1 MKISDLRSQI
11 KADQNRRLQDP
22 APMPFADIETA
33 VAEIRDGRMI
43 IIVDDEDREN
53 EGDLVCA
60 AEKVTPEIINFMA
73 RHARG
78 LICLPLTEERC
89 DELHLTTQ
97 VADNTSF
104 LGTAFTV
111 SIDARKGITTG
122 ISAADRATTILA
134 AVDPNT
140 RPQDIARP
148 GHIFPLRAKNGG
160 VLVRAG
166 QTEASVDITRIAGLY
181 PAGVICEIMNEDGT
195 MARLPELTEFAQ
207 THNLKMITVA
217 DLVRYRIT
225 KETLVKRAVETDL
238 PTVYGRFRAVA
249 YENVINGDVHLAMV
263 MGKVE
268 TEEPVLVRVHTENVT
283 CDMFGSLID
292 DTGFQLHAAL
302 EKIAAAGQG
311 VVLYLRQREHSLDL
325 VNQLRTYSVMQ
336 EKNVS
341 KREASLETGY
351 GVYRD
356 YGVGAQILHDLGL
369 RRIQLLTNHPPKVA
383 ALEGFALEV
392 VGSVPLGEPAHLKE
406 AEASSDTA
414 PIKRKQRT

>member
-1 MKISDLRSQI
+1 
-11 KADQNRRLQDP
+11 
-22 APMPFADIETA
+22 MPFASIEDAAGDIRE
-33 VAEIRDGRMI
+33 GRMI

-60 AEKVTPEIINFMA
+60 AEKVTPAVINFMA

-78 LICLPLTEERC
+78 LICLPLSEERC

-111 SIDARKGITTG
+111 SIDGRKGVSTG
-122 ISAADRATTILA
+122 ISASDRATTILT
-134 AVDPNT
+134 AVDPQT
-140 RPQDIARP
+140 RPSDLARP
-148 GHIFPLRAKNGG
+148 GHIFPLRAKKGG
-160 VLVRAG
+160 VLVRPG
-166 QTEASVDITRIAGLY
+166 QTEASVDIARIAGLY

-195 MARLPELTEFAQ
+195 MARLPQLREFAALHQ
-207 THNLKMITVA
+207 LKMITVA
-217 DLVRYRIT
+217 DLVRYRIS
-225 KETLVKRAVETDL
+225 KETLVRRIVETDL

-263 MGKVE
+263 MGNVG
-268 TEEPVLVRVHTENVT
+268 TAEPVLVRVHTENVT

-292 DTGFQLHAAL
+292 DTGFQLHTAL

-325 VNQLRTYSVMQ
+325 VNQLRTYAVMQ
-336 EKNVS
+336 ERGLS
-341 KREASLETGY
+341 KQEASLETNY
-351 GVYRD
+351 GIDRD

-369 RRIQLLTNHPPKVA
+369 RRILLLTNHPPKVT
-383 ALEGFALEV
+383 ALEGFELEV
-392 VGSVPLGEPAHLKE
+392 AGNVPLGEPAPFKE
-406 AEASSDTA
+406 PLVGSKWPSAEESE
-414 PIKRKQRT
+414 QRT

>member
-1 MKISDLRSQI
+1 MAL
-11 KADQNRRLQDP
+11 AT
-22 APMPFADIETA
+22 IEEA
-33 VAEIRDGRMI
+33 VADIRDGRMI

-78 LICLPLTEERC
+78 LICLPLTEDRC

-97 VADNTSF
+97 VADNTSY

-111 SIDARKGITTG
+111 SIDARRGITTG
-122 ISAADRATTILA
+122 ISAADRATTILV
-134 AVDPNT
+134 AVDPNS
-140 RPQDIARP
+140 RPQDLARP

-160 VLVRAG
+160 VLVRPG
-166 QTEASVDITRIAGLY
+166 QTEASVDIARIANLY

-195 MARLPELTEFAQ
+195 MSRLPELEMFAAQ
-207 THNLKMITVA
+207 HQLKMISVA
-217 DLVRYRIT
+217 ELVRYRIR
-225 KETLVKRAVETDL
+225 KEMLVRRIVETDL
-238 PTVYGRFRAVA
+238 PTVYGRFRAIA

-263 MGKVE
+263 MGDVR

-292 DTGFQLHAAL
+292 DTGFQLHTAL
-302 EKIAAAGQG
+302 EKIAAEARG

-325 VNQLRTYSVMQ
+325 VNQLRTYNIMQ
-336 EKNVS
+336 EKSIN

-351 GVYRD
+351 GIDRD

-369 RRIQLLTNHPPKVA
+369 RRILLLSNHPPKVA
-383 ALEGFALEV
+383 ALEGFELSV
-392 VGSVPLGEPAHLKE
+392 VGNVPLGQP
-406 AEASSDTA
+406 
-414 PIKRKQRT
+414 RKMDEVYNK

>member
-1 MKISDLRSQI
+1 MSFAAI
-11 KADQNRRLQDP
+11 QD
-22 APMPFADIETA
+22 AVADIRE
-33 VAEIRDGRMI
+33 GRMI
-43 IIVDDEDREN
+43 IIIDDEDREN

-60 AEKVTPEIINFMA
+60 AEKTTPEIINFMA

-122 ISAADRATTILA
+122 ISAADRATTIQV
-134 AVDPNT
+134 AVDPQT

-148 GHIFPLRAKNGG
+148 GHIFPLRARTGG
-160 VLVRAG
+160 VLVRPG
-166 QTEASVDITRIAGLY
+166 QTEASVDMARIAGLY
-181 PAGVICEIMNEDGT
+181 PAGVICEIMNDDGT
-195 MARLPELTEFAQ
+195 MARLPELQKFARV
-207 THNLKMITVA
+207 HELKMITVA
-217 DLVRYRIT
+217 SLVKYRIS
-225 KETLVKRAVETDL
+225 KETLIRRAVETDL
-238 PTVYGRFRAVA
+238 PTVYGRFRAIA

-263 MGKVE
+263 MGNVE
-268 TEEPVLVRVHTENVT
+268 TEDPVLVRVHTENVT

-292 DTGFQLHAAL
+292 DTGFQLHTAL

-325 VNQLRTYSVMQ
+325 VNQLRTYALMQ
-336 EKNVS
+336 EQNVS

-351 GVYRD
+351 GLARD

-369 RRIQLLTNHPPKVA
+369 KRIQLLTNHPPKVA

-392 VGSVPLGEPAHLKE
+392 VGNVPLGQPAHLKD
-406 AEASSDTA
+406 SSTEREQ
-414 PIKRKQRT
+414 PSPEKREQHS

>member
-1 MKISDLRSQI
+1 MK
-11 KADQNRRLQDP
+11 
-22 APMPFADIETA
+22 FASIEDA
-33 VAEIRDGRMI
+33 VKEIREGRMI

-60 AEKVTPEIINFMA
+60 AEKATPEMINFMA

-111 SIDARKGITTG
+111 SIDARRGVTTG
-122 ISAADRATTILA
+122 ISVSDRATTIQV
-134 AVDPNT
+134 AVDPQT
-140 RPQDIARP
+140 RPQDLARP
-148 GHIFPLRAKNGG
+148 GHIFPLRAKKGG
-160 VLVRAG
+160 VLVRPG
-166 QTEASVDITRIAGLY
+166 QTEASVDIARIAGLY

-195 MARLPELTEFAQ
+195 MSRLPQLQDFAEA
-207 THNLKMITVA
+207 HNLKMITVA
-217 DLVRYRIT
+217 DLVRYRIS
-225 KETLVKRAVETDL
+225 KETLVKRAVETIL
-238 PTVYGRFRAVA
+238 PTVYGRFRAIA
-249 YENVINGDVHLAMV
+249 FENIINGDVHLAMV
-263 MGKVE
+263 MGE
-268 TEEPVLVRVHTENVT
+268 IRAEDAVLVRVHTENVT
-283 CDMFGSLID
+283 CDMFGSLMD

-302 EKIAAAGQG
+302 EKISAAGQG

-325 VNQLRTYSVMQ
+325 VNQLRTYSLMQ
-336 EKNVS
+336 EKAVA

-351 GVYRD
+351 GTDRD

-383 ALEGFALEV
+383 ALEGFELEV
-392 VGSVPLGEPAHLKE
+392 VGNVPLGQPAHLKNPAGSPE
-406 AEASSDTA
+406 TPVPENEQYT
-414 PIKRKQRT
+414 

>member
-1 MKISDLRSQI
+1 MK
-11 KADQNRRLQDP
+11 
-22 APMPFADIETA
+22 FASIEDA
-33 VAEIRDGRMI
+33 IAEICDGHMV

-60 AEKVTPEIINFMA
+60 AEKTTPEIINFMA

-97 VADNTSF
+97 VADNTSY

-111 SIDARKGITTG
+111 SIDARKGVTTG
-122 ISAADRATTILA
+122 ISAADRATTIQA
-134 AVDPNT
+134 AVDPQT
-140 RPQDIARP
+140 RPQDLARP
-148 GHIFPLRAKNGG
+148 GHVFPLRAKKGG
-160 VLVRAG
+160 VLVRPG
-166 QTEASVDITRIAGLY
+166 QTEASVDIARFAGLY

-195 MARLPELTEFAQ
+195 MSRLPELTEFAAR
-207 THNLKMITVA
+207 HHLKMITVA
-217 DLVRYRIT
+217 DLVRYRIS

-238 PTVYGRFRAVA
+238 PTVYGRFKAIA
-249 YENVINGDVHLAMV
+249 FENVINGDVHLAMV
-263 MGKVE
+263 MGDVR
-268 TEEPVLVRVHTENVT
+268 TDEPVLVRVHTENVT

-292 DTGFQLHAAL
+292 DTGFQLHTAL
-302 EKIAAAGQG
+302 EKIAAAGRG

-325 VNQLRTYSVMQ
+325 VNQLRTYAVMQ
-336 EKNVS
+336 ERNVG

-351 GVYRD
+351 GADRD

-392 VGSVPLGEPAHLKE
+392 VGNIPLGQPAHLKD
-406 AEASSDTA
+406 SSDEQ
-414 PIKRKQRT
+414 KQPLPENKEQRI

>member
-1 MKISDLRSQI
+1 VALATIDE
-11 KADQNRRLQDP
+11 AVQD
-22 APMPFADIETA
+22 
-33 VAEIRDGRMI
+33 IRDGKMI

-60 AEKVTPEIINFMA
+60 AEKTTPEIINFMA

-122 ISAADRATTILA
+122 ISAADRATTILV
-134 AVDPNT
+134 AVDPQS
-140 RPQDIARP
+140 RPQDLARP
-148 GHIFPLRAKNGG
+148 GHIFPLRAKDGG
-160 VLVRAG
+160 VLVRPG
-166 QTEASVDITRIAGLY
+166 QTEASVDMARFAGLY

-195 MARLPELTEFAQ
+195 MARLPELEIFAAQ
-207 THNLKMITVA
+207 HNLKMISVA
-217 DLVRYRIT
+217 DLVRYRIS
-225 KETLVKRAVETDL
+225 KETLIKRVAESDL

-249 YENVINGDVHLAMV
+249 YENIMNGDVHLAMV
-263 MGKVE
+263 MGDV
-268 TEEPVLVRVHTENVT
+268 TGDDPVLVRVHTENVT

-292 DTGFQLHAAL
+292 DTGFQLHTAL
-302 EKIAAAGQG
+302 EKIAAAARG

-325 VNQLRTYSVMQ
+325 VNQLRTYARMQ
-336 EKNVS
+336 ETGLS

-351 GVYRD
+351 GVDRD

-369 RRIQLLTNHPPKVA
+369 RQILLLSNHPPKVA
-383 ALEGFALEV
+383 ALEGFELTV
-392 VGSVPLGEPAHLKE
+392 VGNVRLGQPASLKDQQAADKPE
-406 AEASSDTA
+406 
-414 PIKRKQRT
+414 QRS

>member
-1 MKISDLRSQI
+1 VVL
-11 KADQNRRLQDP
+11 
-22 APMPFADIETA
+22 APIEEA
-33 VAEIRDGRMI
+33 VADIRDGKMI

-122 ISAADRATTILA
+122 ISAADRATTVLV
-134 AVDPNT
+134 AVDPKS
-140 RPQDIARP
+140 RPQDLARP

-160 VLVRAG
+160 VLVRPG
-166 QTEASVDITRIAGLY
+166 QTEASVDIARIASLY

-195 MARLPELTEFAQ
+195 MSRLPELQKFAEQ
-207 THNLKMITVA
+207 FNLKMISVA
-217 DLVRYRIT
+217 DLVRYRIS
-225 KETLVKRAVETDL
+225 KETLIRRVVETDL
-238 PTVYGRFRAVA
+238 PTVYGRFRAIA
-249 YENVINGDVHLAMV
+249 YENIINGDVHLAMV
-263 MGKVE
+263 MGDV
-268 TEEPVLVRVHTENVT
+268 TTDDPTLVRVHTENVT

-292 DTGFQLHAAL
+292 DTGFQLHTAL
-302 EKIAAAGQG
+302 EKIAAEARG

-325 VNQLRTYSVMQ
+325 VNQLRTYGVMQ
-336 EKNVS
+336 EKGLS
-341 KREASLETGY
+341 KRDASLETGY
-351 GVYRD
+351 GIDRD

-369 RRIQLLTNHPPKVA
+369 RKILLLSNHPPKVA
-383 ALEGFALEV
+383 ALEGFELSV
-392 VGSVPLGEPAHLKE
+392 VGNIPLGEPASLKDQLGNTE
-406 AEASSDTA
+406 
-414 PIKRKQRT
+414 QRS

>member
-1 MKISDLRSQI
+1 VAL
-11 KADQNRRLQDP
+11 AT
-22 APMPFADIETA
+22 IEEA
-33 VAEIRDGRMI
+33 VADIRDGRMI

-97 VADNTSF
+97 VADNTSY

-111 SIDARKGITTG
+111 SIDARRGISTG
-122 ISAADRATTILA
+122 ISAADRATTILV
-134 AVDPNT
+134 AVDPQA
-140 RPQDIARP
+140 RPQDLARP
-148 GHIFPLRAKNGG
+148 GHIFPLRAKSGG
-160 VLVRAG
+160 VLVRPG
-166 QTEASVDITRIAGLY
+166 QTEASVDMARIAGLY

-195 MARLPELTEFAQ
+195 MSRLPELEAFAAQ
-207 THNLKMITVA
+207 HGLKMISVA
-217 DLVRYRIT
+217 ELVRYRIR
-225 KETLVKRAVETDL
+225 KEMLVRPVVETDL
-238 PTVYGRFRAVA
+238 PTVYGRFRAIA

-263 MGKVE
+263 MGDVR
-268 TEEPVLVRVHTENVT
+268 TDEPVLVRVHTENVT

-292 DTGFQLHAAL
+292 DTGFQLHTAL
-302 EKIAAAGQG
+302 EKIAAEARG

-336 EKNVS
+336 ERGLN
-341 KREASLETGY
+341 KRDASLETGY
-351 GVYRD
+351 GIDRD

-369 RRIQLLTNHPPKVA
+369 RKILLLSNHPPKVA
-383 ALEGFALEV
+383 ALEGFELSV
-392 VGSVPLGEPAHLKE
+392 VGNVPLGQPRNLDEVC
-406 AEASSDTA
+406 
-414 PIKRKQRT
+414 QQ

>member
-1 MKISDLRSQI
+1 MTFSS
-11 KADQNRRLQDP
+11 
-22 APMPFADIETA
+22 IEDA
-33 VAEIRDGRMI
+33 VNEIREGRMI

-60 AEKVTPEIINFMA
+60 AEKATPEIINFMA

-111 SIDARKGITTG
+111 SIDARRGVTTG
-122 ISAADRATTILA
+122 ISVADRATTIQV
-134 AVDPNT
+134 AVDPQT
-140 RPQDIARP
+140 RPQDLARP
-148 GHIFPLRAKNGG
+148 GHVFPLRAKKGG
-160 VLVRAG
+160 VLVRPG
-166 QTEASVDITRIAGLY
+166 QTEASVDIARIAGLY

-195 MARLPELTEFAQ
+195 MSRLHQLEEFAEA
-207 THNLKMITVA
+207 HNLKMITVA
-217 DLVRYRIT
+217 DLVRYRIS

-238 PTVYGRFRAVA
+238 PTVYGRFRAIA
-249 YENVINGDVHLAMV
+249 YENIINGDVHLAMV
-263 MGKVE
+263 MGNLRADD
-268 TEEPVLVRVHTENVT
+268 TVLVRVHTENVT

-292 DTGFQLHAAL
+292 DTGFQLHTAL
-302 EKIAAAGQG
+302 EKISAAGQG

-325 VNQLRTYSVMQ
+325 VNQLRTYGVMQ
-336 EKNVS
+336 DKALG

-351 GVYRD
+351 GTDRD

-383 ALEGFALEV
+383 ALEGFELEV
-392 VGSVPLGEPAHLKE
+392 VGSVPLGQPAHLKDS
-406 AEASSDTA
+406 AA
-414 PIKRKQRT
+414 PEKLPLPEEREQRT